1 MDRIIP
7 AYAGSTIEAAYERG
21 AAEGSSPHTRGAP
34 IAAFVTDPPFW
45 DHPRIRGEHRRHI
58 SWESQ
63 LMGIIPAYAGSTL
76 PMVARQRPRHGI
88 IPAYAGSTSI
98 SRLSIFTGLGS
109 SPHTRGAP
117 DRLSRFSFLPRDH
130 PRIRGEHGVAP
141 FVGTVETGI
150 IPAYAGSTVRHVG
163 DVTPEMGSSPHTR
176 GAPTFP
182 RALSC
187 AA

>member
-1 MDRIIP
+1 
-7 AYAGSTIEAAYERG
+7 
-21 AAEGSSPHTRGAP
+21 
-34 IAAFVTDPPFW
+34 
-45 DHPRIRGEHRRHI
+45 
-58 SWESQ
+58 
-63 LMGIIPAYAGSTL
+63 MGIIPAYAGSTL